1 VVKENKKTWEQLI
14 SNPKGLPNDVFS
26 GLNFPGGIFFIDSD
40 TNISIYKSTGVLVND
55 KNLNNF
61 INAHPIFLFT
71 STLRG
76 SGASIQDIFNLLDYD
91 VNNGPMLGQ
100 CNMSFTSPL
109 QIDREYKIDGKIIS
123 LKEKIS
129 KKLGRIKILDFTL
142 SMFDNPN
149 SQVASI
155 NYIWILPEKEV

>member
-1 VVKENKKTWEQLI
+1 MIKENKKTWDELI
-14 SNPKGLPNDVFS
+14 LNPKGLKNEVFS
-26 GLNFPGGIFFIDSD
+26 GLSFPGGVFFIDSD
-40 TNISIYKSTGVLVND
+40 TNLSIYKSTGVLVNN
-55 KNLNNF
+55 KNLSNF

-100 CNMSFTSPL
+100 CNMSFKSPL
-109 QIDREYKIDGKIIS
+109 KVDQEYKIDGKIIS

-142 SMFDNPN
+142 SMFDSSY
-149 SQVASI
+149 SQIASI
-155 NYIWILPEKEV
+155 NYVWILPEKEA